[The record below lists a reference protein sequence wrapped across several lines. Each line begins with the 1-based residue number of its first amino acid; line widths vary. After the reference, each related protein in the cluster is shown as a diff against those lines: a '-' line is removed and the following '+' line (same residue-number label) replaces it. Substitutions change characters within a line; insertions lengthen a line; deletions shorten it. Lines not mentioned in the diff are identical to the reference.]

1 MTGKEARCILNRYT
15 VEKSP
20 SRRPDDVE
28 SVFSLTLDVIHSALV
43 AYYRLTEEEARGAEE
58 DLYIWF
64 QRLARRGGAGQMPVK
79 LLRISLLSA
88 ACQYGRSF
96 QLWKLG
102 GEQSADRELN
112 DVLSREPDEVAG
124 DLDRRFEEDRS

>member
-1 MTGKEARCILNRYT
+1 MYPIWAH
-15 VEKSP
+15 VEKPS

-43 AYYRLTEEEARGAEE
+43 AYYRLTDEEARGAEE

-64 QRLARRGGAGQMPVK
+64 QRLSRRGGAGQMPVK

-88 ACQYGRSF
+88 TCQYGRSF

-102 GEQSADRELN
+102 GEQSADTSLN
-112 DVLSREPDEVAG
+112 QILAREPDEVAG

>member
-1 MTGKEARCILNRYT
+1 ME
-15 VEKSP
+15 SP
-20 SRRPDDVE
+20 SSRRPDEVE
-28 SVFSLTLDVIHSALV
+28 SVFSRTLAVIHSALIS
-43 AYYRLTEEEARGAEE
+43 YYRLTDEEAKGAEE
-58 DLYIWF
+58 DLFIWF
-64 QRLARRGGAGQMPVK
+64 QRLSRRGGAGQMPVK

-102 GEQSADRELN
+102 GEQSGDTDLNEL
-112 DVLSREPDEVAG
+112 LAREPDEVAS

>member
-1 MTGKEARCILNRYT
+1 MVVYPFLIA
-15 VEKSP
+15 VEKPS
-20 SRRPDDVE
+20 SRRPDELE

-43 AYYRLTEEEARGAEE
+43 SYYRLTEEEARGAEE
-58 DLYIWF
+58 DLYVWF
-64 QRLARRGGAGQMPVK
+64 QRLARRGGSGQMPPK

-102 GEQSADRELN
+102 GEQSADHALNEL
-112 DVLSREPDEVAG
+112 LAREPEEVAG

>member
-1 MTGKEARCILNRYT
+1 MEQP
-15 VEKSP
+15 S
-20 SRRPDDVE
+20 SRRPDEIE
-28 SVFSLTLDVIHSALV
+28 SVFGLTLDVIHSALV
-43 AYYRLTEEEARGAEE
+43 SYYRLTEEEARGAEE

-64 QRLARRGGAGQMPVK
+64 QRLSRRGGAGHMPPK

-102 GEQSADRELN
+102 GEAAADEELN
-112 DVLSREPDEVAG
+112 EVLAREPDEVAV
-124 DLDRRFEEDRS
+124 DLDRRFDRERS